1 MPLFDFRSICCLYCL
16 KKLTSGNYIA
26 LNREYKPLGFPNYSH
41 VVYEASGATFKL
53 NGLTKALAAKISY
66 DGRGFRRSPIDGT
79 ECLWLY
85 NDGCIPTNSNAD
97 MEDYLQRLGLLLKL
111 KVESPSIKVSPL
123 ASLGDSA

>member
-1 MPLFDFRSICCLYCL
+1 MSDFRFTHMPYCI
-16 KKLTSGNYIA
+16 KKLPSGNHIA
-26 LNREYKPLGFPNYSH
+26 LNREYKPIGFHSNAR
-41 VVYEASGATFKL
+41 VDYEATRATFKL
-53 NGLTKALAAKISY
+53 NGLIKALAAKISY

-123 ASLGDSA
+123 APMGDPA